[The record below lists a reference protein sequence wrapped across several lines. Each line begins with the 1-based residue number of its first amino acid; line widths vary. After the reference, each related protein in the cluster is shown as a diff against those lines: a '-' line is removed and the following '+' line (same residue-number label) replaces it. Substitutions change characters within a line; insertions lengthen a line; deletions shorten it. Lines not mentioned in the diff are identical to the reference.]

1 MQMPIAVG
9 VVVAIIFLVAF
20 SEWFYHMVQGWGQI
34 VIDDVYFKYRIVGVT
49 VFSFV
54 IISMTFFG
62 MAIITECPNEQ
73 REGVFAGLRC
83 EEYLKIKAG
92 TDKIFESK
100 TPDTQDLPAGE
111 QEGEIQEI

>member
-1 MQMPIAVG
+1 MPIAVG
-9 VVVAIIFLVAF
+9 VIVAIIFLVAF

-34 VIDDVYFKYRIVGVT
+34 VIDDVYFKYRIAGVT

-62 MAIITECPNEQ
+62 MALVTECPNEQ

-100 TPDTQDLPAGE
+100 TPDTLELPVDE
-111 QEGEIQEI
+111 PDVETEEI